1 MSAERRARLLMF
13 GALVLLGAGWGLGV
27 PFNKI
32 AVTAGHRDFGIIFWQ
47 AMVAAGLLL
56 PWMLTRGGLPL
67 HRRAL
72 ALYAFVAVAGTLV
85 PNFASFSAQRYLPS
99 GVSALVLSFI
109 PMVALPI
116 AVLMRTDHASPGRLL
131 GLVAGAVG
139 VALIVLPGDALP
151 DRSMVPW
158 VLVALIG
165 TVFYAI
171 EGNGIARFGTAG
183 LSPVQLVAGAVLL
196 TALVAGPLALARGVF
211 ISPLRVW
218 GQGDWA
224 VLAGGV
230 LNVGSYV
237 GYLWLV
243 GRAGAV
249 FAAQVSY
256 LVTGFGVFWS
266 MVLLGERFSPWFW
279 AAGAVIFLGL
289 ALVQPRPAPVPGAA
303 GEALR

>member
-1 MSAERRARLLMF
+1 M
-13 GALVLLGAGWGLGV
+13 
-27 PFNKI
+27 NKI
-32 AVTAGHRDFGIIFWQ
+32 AVTAGYRDFGIIFWQ
-47 AMVAAGLLL
+47 AMIAAAMLL
-56 PWMLTRGGLPL
+56 PWVLMRGGLPL
-67 HRRAL
+67 HRHAL
-72 ALYAFVAVAGTLV
+72 ALYAFVALAGTLV
-85 PNFASFSAQRYLPS
+85 PNFASFTAQLYLPA

-171 EGNGIARFGTAG
+171 EGNGIARWGTFG
-183 LSPVQLVAGAVLL
+183 LSPVQLVAGAVVL
-196 TALVAGPLALARGVF
+196 TVLVAGPLALARGVF
-211 ISPLRVW
+211 ISPLRPW

-224 VLAGGV
+224 VVVGGV
-230 LNVGSYV
+230 LNVGAYV

-256 LVTGFGVFWS
+256 LVTGFGVFWA

-279 AAGAVIFLGL
+279 VAAAVIFLGL
-289 ALVQPRPAPVPGAA
+289 ALVQPRAAA
-303 GEALR
+303 GQASADEAMH

>member
-1 MSAERRARLLMF
+1 MSAARGGWPMLF
-13 GALVLLGAGWGLGV
+13 GVLVALGAGWGLGM
-27 PFNKI
+27 PMTKI
-32 AVTAGHRDFGIIFWQ
+32 ALNAGYRDFGIIFWQ
-47 AMVAAGLLL
+47 AMIAAALLL
-56 PWMLTRGGLPL
+56 PWVLARGGLPM

-72 ALYAFVAVAGTLV
+72 AMYAFVSVVGTLV
-85 PNFASFSAQRYLPS
+85 PNFTGFTAQRFLPS
-99 GVSALVLSFI
+99 GVASLILSFI

-165 TVFYAI
+165 TVFYAL
-171 EGNGIARFGTAG
+171 EGNGIARWGTFG

-303 GEALR
+303 GEELR